1 MPTLLDSLV
10 IQLNLDGKNVAKG
23 AQQAGKSL
31 KTLEGQAGHTAG
43 TLSEAGK
50 TAADGFSRART
61 EALALLAVFT
71 GGRSLKAF
79 TSEITRT
86 NAELGYTA
94 QRLNMDPGNL
104 YRMQRAVE
112 AVGGSASEVGSSF
125 QSMQQALT
133 DPAHAA
139 QLQNTM
145 GQLGLRANDYV
156 DAHGNIQQD
165 ILKRLNRSTQGM
177 NQAAKNSLLQSLG
190 MGPGEINEINLTTRA
205 FDKLQAQLKDTAPT
219 PQQIRDSQQLL
230 SDWTAMTAET
240 EKLGRSIL
248 GYLMPGIDKAVTSFT
263 AWEKANEPLAKEIG
277 ETALAVGGLITIL
290 GGLATA
296 KGLLMLFKIPGALK
310 NASALKDAMF
320 ACDCEGGPGASGA
333 KKGENA
339 ALTASEKTAKETAEA
354 GARKG
359 ASKALPEMG
368 TYLAKGA
375 DASGLIFRKWALRQ
389 GLRAIPIAGE
399 LYDLYGGALNK
410 GESAAVDRLR
420 ARGAFGN
427 NPFGKYSAAV
437 AGIESGGRYDI
448 MGGAGGKYAGK
459 YQMSRDAIN
468 DAAKRLHEDAPS
480 TDQFLKDPGM
490 QERYFRAYTDMNRA
504 YLSSHDATFS
514 KLSENKQLAIL
525 GYAHNQGAGGAL
537 KWLHGGAVGHDAF
550 GTAGTRYSDAISAAL
565 MGPDQQVAQNKT
577 EIHVGDI
584 HVTAHGNA
592 NGQQIARDVHTELKR
607 ILPHTAAT
615 GLA

>member
-31 KTLEGQAGHTAG
+31 KTLEGQADHAAG

-86 NAELGYTA
+86 TAELGYTA

-125 QSMQQALT
+125 QSMQQMLT

-145 GQLGLRANDYV
+145 GQLGLQANDYV

-190 MGPGEINEINLTTRA
+190 MGPGEINLIDQTTSA
-205 FDKLQAQLKDTAPT
+205 FDKLQDQFKNVGPT
-219 PQQIRDSQQLL
+219 PQQIKDSQQLL
-230 SDWTAMTAET
+230 KDWTALTAQT
-240 EKLGRSIL
+240 EALGRSIL
-248 GYLMPGIDKAVTSFT
+248 GKLMPGLDRMVVDFTKLEQGHPHLVASIAGVTAAIVGLGSAAT
-263 AWEKANEPLAKEIG
+263 VTMALLGPLFAAK
-277 ETALAVGGLITIL
+277 TLKRAA
-290 GGLATA
+290 
-296 KGLLMLFKIPGALK
+296 ALK
-310 NASALKDAMF
+310 EAMC
-320 ACDCEGGPGASGA
+320 ACDCEGGPGAGGA

-339 ALTASEKTAKETAEA
+339 ALTASEKTAKETAEV

-375 DASGLIFRKWALRQ
+375 DASGVIFRKWALRQ

-427 NPFGKYSAAV
+427 NPFGNYSAVV
-437 AGIESGGRYDI
+437 AGIESGGRYDK

-504 YLSSHDATFS
+504 YLSSHDATFG
-514 KLSENKQLAIL
+514 KLSEDKQLAIL

-565 MGPDQQVAQNKT
+565 ATPQQQTAQNKT

-592 NGQQIARDVHTELKR
+592 SGQQIARDVHTELKR

>member
-10 IQLNLDGKNVAKG
+10 IQLSLDGKDVAKG

-31 KTLEGQAGHTAG
+31 KSLEGQADHTAG
-43 TLSEAGK
+43 TLSDAGK

-104 YRMQRAVE
+104 YRMQQAVK
-112 AVGGSASEVGSSF
+112 AVGGDASEVASSF
-125 QSMQQALT
+125 QTIQQMMVN
-133 DPAHAA
+133 PASAA
-139 QLQNTM
+139 QLQTTM
-145 GQLGLRANDYV
+145 GQLGLKADDYV
-156 DAHGNIQQD
+156 DANGNIRED
-165 ILKRLNRSTQGM
+165 LLKRLNRSTQGM
-177 NQAAKNSLLQSLG
+177 NQTAKNSLLQSLG
-190 MGPGEINEINLTTRA
+190 MGPGEINLIDQTTDA
-205 FDKLQAQLKDTAPT
+205 FDKLQNQFKGVGPT
-219 PQQIRDSQQLL
+219 EQQIKDSQQLL
-230 SDWTAMTAET
+230 KDWTALTVQT
-240 EKLGRSIL
+240 EALGRSIL
-248 GYLMPGIDKAVTSFT
+248 GDLMPGIDKAVTSFT

-290 GGLATA
+290 GGLAAA

-310 NASALKDAMF
+310 NASALKDAMC
-320 ACDCEGGPGASGA
+320 ACDCEGGSGIGGGA
-333 KKGENA
+333 KKGGKA
-339 ALTASEKTAKETAEA
+339 AEGAEKEI
-354 GARKG
+354 KG
-359 ASKALPEMG
+359 GKRLA
-368 TYLAKGA
+368 YLEEGL
-375 DASGLIFRKWALRQ
+375 DASGRIGGRKLALRTA
-389 GLRAIPIAGE
+389 LKAVPWVGE
-399 LYDLYGGALNK
+399 LMMLMDPTEANT
-410 GESAAVDRLR
+410 GESGAVDRLR
-420 ARGAFGN
+420 AKGAFGPK
-427 NPFGKYSAAV
+427 PFGDKFSTFADKV
-437 AGIESGGRYDI
+437 SGIESGGRYDL

-504 YLSSHDATFS
+504 YLSSHDAMFS
-514 KLSENKQLAIL
+514 KLSEDKQLAIL

-537 KWLHGGAVGHDAF
+537 KWMHGGAVGHDAF
-550 GTAGTRYSDAISAAL
+550 GTAGTKYSDAITAAL
-565 MGPDQQVAQNKT
+565 ATPQQQVAQNKT
-577 EIHVGDI
+577 EVHVGDI

>member
-31 KTLEGQAGHTAG
+31 KTLEGQADHTAG

-104 YRMQRAVE
+104 YRMQKGIE
-112 AVGGSASEVGSSF
+112 AMGGTAGEAAASM

-133 DPAHAA
+133 DPESAA
-139 QLQNTM
+139 RLMNTM
-145 GQLGLRANDYV
+145 GNLGLRSSDYMSA
-156 DAHGNIQQD
+156 DGQNITED
-165 ILKRLNRSTQGM
+165 ILKKLNRSTQGM
-177 NQAAKNSLLQSLG
+177 NQIAKNSLLQSLG
-190 MGPGEINEINLTTRA
+190 FGPGEINEINLTTRA

-248 GYLMPGIDKAVTSFT
+248 GDLMPGIDKAVTAFT

-277 ETALAVGGLITIL
+277 ETALAVGGLITAL

-296 KGLLMLFKIPGALK
+296 KGLLTLLRLPKMLSVAGGAVEAGTGLGLLGTAGVMAGGLIAGK
-310 NASALKDAMF
+310 AT
-320 ACDCEGGPGASGA
+320 ETGGPVEQWA
-333 KKGENA
+333 KRKLGDSNAVRWFFGDHERGSAKQAMTMLQGMGFSRNA
-339 ALTASEKTAKETAEA
+339 ALGVVGNIAQESRFDPNARGDHGTAYGLGQWHNDRVEEILKGTGIDVRDASFEDQIKAYAWELKHGTDG
-354 GARKG
+354 GARK
-359 ASKALPEMG
+359 
-368 TYLAKGA
+368 
-375 DASGLIFRKWALRQ
+375 
-389 GLRAIPIAGE
+389 AGR
-399 LYDLYGGALNK
+399 LLDNPNI
-410 GESAAVDRLR
+410 SAW
-420 ARGAFGN
+420 
-427 NPFGKYSAAV
+427 
-437 AGIESGGRYDI
+437 
-448 MGGAGGKYAGK
+448 
-459 YQMSRDAIN
+459 DAIH
-468 DAAKRLHEDAPS
+468 AV
-480 TDQFLKDPGM
+480 
-490 QERYFRAYTDMNRA
+490 RAYGERPADVNGTEDYNR
-504 YLSSHDATFS
+504 YLLAT
-514 KLSENKQLAIL
+514 Q
-525 GYAHNQGAGGAL
+525 
-537 KWLHGGAVGHDAF
+537 
-550 GTAGTRYSDAISAAL
+550 AAS
-565 MGPDQQVAQNKT
+565 PPQQTAQNKT

>member
-1 MPTLLDSLV
+1 MPTLLDSFV

-31 KTLEGQAGHTAG
+31 KSLEKQADHTAG
-43 TLSEAGK
+43 TLSDAGK

-79 TSEITRT
+79 TSEVTRT

-94 QRLNMDPGNL
+94 QRLNMEPSNL

-125 QSMQQALT
+125 QSMQQMLT

-190 MGPGEINEINLTTRA
+190 MGPGEINLIDQTTSA
-205 FDKLQAQLKDTAPT
+205 FDKLQDQFKNVGPT
-219 PQQIRDSQQLL
+219 PQQIKDSQQLL
-230 SDWTAMTAET
+230 KDWTALTAQT
-240 EKLGRSIL
+240 EALGRSIL
-248 GYLMPGIDKAVTSFT
+248 GDLMPGLDRMVVGFTKLEQEHPHLVAGIAGVTASIVALGSAATVTMALLGPLFAAKTLKSAV
-263 AWEKANEPLAKEIG
+263 
-277 ETALAVGGLITIL
+277 
-290 GGLATA
+290 
-296 KGLLMLFKIPGALK
+296 ALK
-310 NASALKDAMF
+310 EAMC
-320 ACDCEGGPGASGA
+320 ACDCEGGPGAGGA
-333 KKGENA
+333 KKSGKA
-339 ALTASEKTAKETAEA
+339 AEKEI
-354 GARKG
+354 KG
-359 ASKALPEMG
+359 GKRFA
-368 TYLAKGA
+368 YLEEGM
-375 DASGLIFRKWALRQ
+375 DASGRLGGRKLALRTA
-389 GLRAIPIAGE
+389 LKAIPWLGE
-399 LYDLYGGALNK
+399 LMMLMDPTEVNK

-437 AGIESGGRYDI
+437 ASIESGGRYDI

-514 KLSENKQLAIL
+514 NLSENKQLAIL

-537 KWLHGGAVGHDAF
+537 KWLHGGSVGHDAF